1 MSKDVVKPKRRNL
14 PEGER
19 KEMIL
24 DAALTSFATHGY
36 DTCNV
41 DAIAELAG
49 TGKGTIYR
57 HFPSKLELFAAV
69 VERGHDELLKR
80 FANLIDVKCE
90 VAEHIT
96 MGLTQFVDFFVE
108 YPNYY
113 RVMMIEQPEV
123 RLKVNLDMD
132 TGYHHFLKVIS
143 ATVKED
149 IRKGRLKKIDP
160 DFAAEYFLSLMKLIV
175 ERQLYGKCRSRRR
188 DIREA
193 VEITL
198 KGLTK

>member
-1 MSKDVVKPKRRNL
+1 MLREPIKPKRRNL
-14 PEGER
+14 PENER

-24 DAALTSFATHGY
+24 DAALESFATHGY

-69 VERGHDELLKR
+69 VERGHTALLQR
-80 FANLIDVKCE
+80 FANLVEEKCE

-96 MGLTQFVDFFVE
+96 TGLTQFVDVFVE

-123 RLKVNLDMD
+123 RLKVKLDMD
-132 TGYHHFLKVIS
+132 AGYHHFLKVIA

-149 IRKGRLKKIDP
+149 IRAGRIKKVDSE
-160 DFAAEYFLSLMKLIV
+160 FAAEYFLSLMKLIV
-175 ERQLYGKCRSRRR
+175 ERQLYGKGHSRRK

-198 KGLTK
+198 KGLMR

>member
-1 MSKDVVKPKRRNL
+1 
-14 PEGER
+14 
-19 KEMIL
+19 MIL
-24 DAALTSFATHGY
+24 DAALESFATYGY

-41 DAIAELAG
+41 DAIAALAG

-69 VERGHDELLKR
+69 VERGHDALLKR
-80 FANLIDVKCE
+80 FVNTIDARCE
-90 VAEHIT
+90 VAEHFA

-123 RLKVNLDMD
+123 RLKVKLDMD
-132 TGYHHFLKVIS
+132 AGYHHFLKAIAAAVRDDVR
-143 ATVKED
+143 A
-149 IRKGRLKKIDP
+149 GRFKKVDP
-160 DFAAEYFLSLMKLIV
+160 EFAAEYFLSLMKLIV
-175 ERQLYGKCRSRRR
+175 ERQLYGKGHSRRR
-188 DIREA
+188 DIRET

-198 KGLTK
+198 KGLEK

>member
-1 MSKDVVKPKRRNL
+1 MLREPVKPKRRNL
-14 PEGER
+14 PEQQR

-24 DAALTSFATHGY
+24 DAALASFATHGY

-69 VERGHDELLKR
+69 VERGHEALLER

-123 RLKVNLDMD
+123 RLKVKLDMD
-132 TGYHHFLKVIS
+132 AGYHHFLKVIS

-149 IRKGRLKKIDP
+149 IRKGRIKKIDP

-175 ERQLYGKCRSRRR
+175 ERQLYGKGHSRRR

-198 KGLTK
+198 KGLTR

>member
-1 MSKDVVKPKRRNL
+1 MREPVKPKRRNL
-14 PEGER
+14 PELER

-24 DAALTSFATHGY
+24 DAALESFAAHGY

-69 VERGHDELLKR
+69 VERGHNSLLKR
-80 FANLIDVKCE
+80 FESITEAKCG
-90 VAEHIT
+90 VSEHIT
-96 MGLTQFVDFFVE
+96 QGLTQFVDFFVE

-113 RVMMIEQPEV
+113 RVMMIEQPEL
-123 RLKVNLDMD
+123 RLKVKLDMD
-132 TGYHHFLKVIS
+132 AGYHHFLKVIS
-143 ATVKED
+143 AMVKED
-149 IRKGRLKKIDP
+149 IHQGLIKKVDP
-160 DFAAEYFLSLMKLIV
+160 AFAAQFFLSLMKLIV
-175 ERQLYGKCRSRRR
+175 ERQLYGKGHSRSR

-198 KGLTK
+198 KGLEK